1 MTGHPKKVLVPV
13 AEGAEEI
20 ETACIV
26 DILRRSEAE
35 VLLASI
41 MKSEKSEHPNTTNGL
56 AIKGSRGLVFLADTY
71 FEMIEKQEFDMIVLP
86 GGARNAEL
94 LGSYDPLIKK
104 LRRQKEQEKWYAAIC
119 ASPALVFQKNGLIDT
134 IEATC
139 HPSVASHL
147 KHKKLIE
154 ERVVV
159 DQKCI
164 TSRGPG
170 TAIDFSLTLVE
181 HLFNKT
187 KAMNIAKALVHYFP

>member
-1 MTGHPKKVLVPV
+1 MSVPPKKVLVPV
-13 AEGAEEI
+13 ADGAEEI
-20 ETACIV
+20 ETASIV
-26 DILRRSEAE
+26 DILRRAEAE

-41 MKSEKSEHPNTTNGL
+41 MHSSTETPKNGGL
-56 AIKGSRGLVFLADTY
+56 IIKGSRGLSFVADTY
-71 FEMIEKQEFDMIVLP
+71 FDQVEKAEFDMIALP
-86 GGARNAEL
+86 GGLKNAEL
-94 LGSYDPLIKK
+94 LGDFEPLIKK
-104 LRRQKEQEKWYAAIC
+104 LRRQKEQEKWIAAIC

-147 KHKKLIE
+147 KHKKKIE

-170 TAIDFSLTLVE
+170 TAIEFSLALVE
-181 HLFNKT
+181 HLYS
-187 KAMNIAKALVHYFP
+187 KAKAASIAKALVHHFV